1 MGMLQSKRHARANS
15 QGRCSPAP
23 NRKTVLAALVAVAAR
38 RISGSPAASS
48 PAKSTAVNLW
58 QELESQACRIH
69 RQRLQPAGLESED
82 AQTSSA
88 KPRCPLGNVRG
99 LPDGDLLSF
108 TDHAGIDLRRVQAD
122 RVWDTFRGH
131 YEHAVVDFDK
141 FLFDFSTWGPIASRV
156 VEIQLEKT
164 RNAASA

>member
-1 MGMLQSKRHARANS
+1 MSKREAEN
-15 QGRCSPAP
+15 
-23 NRKTVLAALVAVAAR
+23 ALW
-38 RISGSPAASS
+38 GMF
-48 PAKSTAVNLW
+48 
-58 QELESQACRIH
+58 
-69 RQRLQPAGLESED
+69 ED
-82 AQTSSA
+82 F
-88 KPRCPLGNVRG
+88 LI
-99 LPDGDLLSF
+99 DGDLLSF

-131 YEHAVVDFDK
+131 YERGDARVDFDK